1 MKTLTKLLFIT
12 TILLLIT
19 GCRTITYTPYVELKK
34 MDSYT
39 IVKNIDELAQL
50 FPAETKDLMI
60 YPGNFGKSFLKEI
73 IYPSIAFGFHYKG
86 RFPGIMIH
94 LFAYLC
100 SKGDDKEIV
109 PQNVFSLSSRKEE
122 KAFVLFSKEELYQA
136 GFLNDDN
143 TTVKG
148 DICIDAKMNDPE
160 KTDKID
166 RFTITKEE
174 MDKALEELESL

>member
-1 MKTLTKLLFIT
+1 MNF
-12 TILLLIT
+12 LIS
-19 GCRTITYTPYVELKK
+19 G
-34 MDSYT
+34 
-39 IVKNIDELAQL
+39 
-50 FPAETKDLMI
+50 
-60 YPGNFGKSFLKEI
+60 GFGLHKIWGGL
-73 IYPSIAFGFHYKG
+73 
-86 RFPGIMIH
+86 
-94 LFAYLC
+94 
-100 SKGDDKEIV
+100 
-109 PQNVFSLSSRKEE
+109 E